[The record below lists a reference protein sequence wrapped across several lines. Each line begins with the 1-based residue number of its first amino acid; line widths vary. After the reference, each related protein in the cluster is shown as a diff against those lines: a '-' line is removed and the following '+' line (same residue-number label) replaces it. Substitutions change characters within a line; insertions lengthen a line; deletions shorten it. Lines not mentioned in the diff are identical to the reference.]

1 MHAAKKLVIKSHS
14 DELSKKVIEYFQKY
28 PHSTAGHR
36 SDNFKKIPDR
46 LAIKSHSEDL
56 QKKLKHYFEKYPE
69 LPDYPSEVSQIEKEL
84 QEEINYLKRVLNK

>member
-14 DELSKKVIEYFQKY
+14 DELNKKVIEYYRKY
-28 PHSTAGHR
+28 PRSYVEHR
-36 SDNFKKIPDR
+36 SDHFKKIPGR

-56 QKKLKHYFEKYPE
+56 QKKLKNYFDKYPE